1 MENFIRGSGILGGG
15 RKRHEITPA
24 TSYLEISTA
33 IWLSHGQNWFMLIS
47 IIVISIGSYIII
59 NQLLGMTSYCFSRVA
74 TG

>member
-1 MENFIRGSGILGGG
+1 MGGGG
-15 RKRHEITPA
+15 RVGRVGNQQEITPA

-33 IWLSHGQNWFMLIS
+33 IWLSHGQRWFMLIS
-47 IIVISIGSYIII
+47 IIAISIGSYIII